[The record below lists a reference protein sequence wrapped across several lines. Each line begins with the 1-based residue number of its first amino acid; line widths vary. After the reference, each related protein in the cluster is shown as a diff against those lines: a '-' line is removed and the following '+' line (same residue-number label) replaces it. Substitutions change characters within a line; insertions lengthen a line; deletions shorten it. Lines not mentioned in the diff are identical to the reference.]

1 MAEQNNLLVQ
11 TLVKFTA
18 LIIGFESECPAATKE
33 KFHRAS
39 SRLNARWQ
47 QLELTAQRISGDTEL
62 LIKARREVLDPKLL
76 DLMRAA
82 PGIDIETFYVIV
94 RSMMDDIAALTPY
107 FYPKGPKEPASY
119 SFKDQIKW
127 YKKNIDFD
135 PPMTEYLSTYLEWF
149 TELKDVRDDLLHRQ
163 ADVLPI
169 NTSQKDEQGEFSV
182 QFDIITKDFGLK
194 LGAPDLI
201 MKLRATLRN
210 LLEFLDFYSGHF
222 KNRIP
227 KDWPSYKDLGGA
239 SPKGG
244 VHGLELLK
252 RWSEQTP
259 IQR

>member
-18 LIIGFESECPAATKE
+18 LIIGFESACPAATKE
-33 KFHRAS
+33 IFHRAP
-39 SRLNARWQ
+39 SRLNTRWQ

-62 LIKARREVLDPKLL
+62 LIKARREILDPKLL
-76 DLMRAA
+76 DLMLAA
-82 PGIDIETFYVIV
+82 PGLDIETFYVIV
-94 RSMMDDIAALTPY
+94 QSMMDDIAALTPC
-107 FYPKGPKEPASY
+107 FYPEGPKPNRH
-119 SFKDQIKW
+119 SFNKQLSW
-127 YKKNIDFD
+127 YITKNTDFD
-135 PPMTEYLSTYLEWF
+135 PPMTEYLSTYLGWF

-163 ADVLPI
+163 SDVLPI
-169 NTSQKDEQGEFSV
+169 NTSQKDEQGEFRV

-239 SPKGG
+239 SPKGS

-252 RWSEQTP
+252 RWSEETP
-259 IQR
+259 I

>member
-18 LIIGFESECPAATKE
+18 LIIGFESACPAATKE
-33 KFHRAS
+33 IFHRTS
-39 SRLNARWQ
+39 SRLNTRWQ

-94 RSMMDDIAALTPY
+94 RSMMDDLAALTPY
-107 FYPKGPKEPASY
+107 FYPEGPKPNRN
-119 SFKDQIKW
+119 SFNKQLNW
-127 YKKNIDFD
+127 YIKKNPDFD
-135 PPMTEYLSTYLEWF
+135 PPMTEYLSTYLGWF

-169 NTSQKDEQGEFSV
+169 NTSQKDEQGEFRV

-194 LGAPDLI
+194 LGAPALI

-210 LLEFLDFYSGHF
+210 LLEFFDFYSGHF

-239 SPKGG
+239 FPKGG
-244 VHGLELLK
+244 VYGLELLK
-252 RWSEQTP
+252 RWSEEAP
-259 IQR
+259 I